1 MDSATA
7 LYRVKCRRMLE
18 RLSRVK
24 GAFYGGFYKPRQI
37 QFDAIEPIMQG
48 RNVVLSSC
56 TASGKTEAY
65 LAPLTERWLEPMRAG
80 KLCILIICPTRALAN
95 DLVKRISV
103 PLSRCSVNVLLRT
116 GDHPTPLRDKKVGVL
131 VTTLESLDSLL
142 CRWAVQLLDIK
153 AIVFEELHVAEGTAR
168 GDQLAVLAER
178 LDVLL
183 HCAKAK
189 QIAGTLG
196 NLGLSLQRLAVTATP
211 GNAEVINR
219 KYLAGRAVIVENKQG
234 VNFEVDYSRPY
245 DDETIDSTD
254 IKQARAIAFLRACIK
269 YCRQNDCQKML
280 VFVRSRAEAELL
292 ASAKGYLSDNP
303 FGNAV
308 FSHHSSLGTE
318 QREKVERNFASYQK
332 AICFATSTLEVGI
345 DIGDVDAVALTV
357 PPMDVN
363 AFLQRVGRSGR
374 RGQTPK
380 VLCLYE
386 TNFEKAQYEHLVK
399 AARAGELFSD
409 HPPFLSSVLIQQSAS
424 LVCQSASDMI
434 NKISL
439 RDRLPAY
446 LRSSYT
452 EDICEKILQGAVQS
466 DLLKVRR
473 QGGYSRSEKLK
484 EAFEKGEI
492 HHNISHTVAGRGKI
506 SVVDKIGNRIIGT
519 LSGSCTLL
527 AGDFFYFSGTSYR
540 VISGPKDGKIVV
552 CPDRNIDRSKLRRCD
567 FEASGL
573 PKVSEP
579 WAADF
584 ADFLE
589 IPTDS
594 SCYTLYGADLTVCSH
609 FMGTVG
615 GIFLKVFLE
624 HLGYNDAKT
633 NAYVIVCDNLEEVRA
648 LAMSSGALKM
658 IIRQNIGSLAQKL
671 DLGPWSS
678 CLPDELLE
686 KEVLKV
692 AEHIHLFEHMQ
703 QFGKLTPAEAAQSAW
718 LCEAA
723 EISAS

>member
-1 MDSATA
+1 MDSAA

-18 RLSRVK
+18 RLSRVR
-24 GAFYGGFYKPRQI
+24 GAFYGSFYKPRQI

-80 KLCILIICPTRALAN
+80 KLCLLIVCPTRALAN

-103 PLSRCSVNVLLRT
+103 PLSRCSISVLLRT
-116 GDHPTPLRDKKVGVL
+116 GDHPNPLKDKKVGVL

-142 CRWAVQLLDIK
+142 CRWAVQLLDVK
-153 AIVFEELHVAEGTAR
+153 AVVFEELHVAEGTAR
-168 GDQLAVLAER
+168 GDQLSVLAER

-183 HCAKAK
+183 HCAKAT

-211 GNAEVINR
+211 GNAEVINQ
-219 KYLAGRAVIVENKQG
+219 KYLAGQAVVVENKQG
-234 VNFEVDYSRPY
+234 VNFEVDYCRPY
-245 DDETIDSTD
+245 DEDTISSTD
-254 IKQARAIAFLRACIK
+254 AKQARAIAFLRSCIK

-280 VFVRSRAEAELL
+280 VFVKSRAEAELL
-292 ASAKGYLSDNP
+292 ASSKGYISDNP

-318 QREKVERNFASYQK
+318 QREKVEKNFAAYQK

-345 DIGDVDAVALTV
+345 DIGDVDAVALTA

-386 TNFEKAQYEHLVK
+386 TNFEKAQYEHLVG
-399 AARAGELFSD
+399 AAQVGTLFSD

-424 LVCQSASDMI
+424 LVCQSAADMI
-434 NKISL
+434 SKSSL
-439 RDRLPAY
+439 HNRLPAY
-446 LRSSYT
+446 LRQVYT
-452 EDICEKILQGAVQS
+452 EDVCEKILQGAMHN

-492 HHNISHTVAGRGKI
+492 HHNISRTVAGRGKI
-506 SVVDKIGNRIIGT
+506 SVIDKASNRIIGT
-519 LSGSCTLL
+519 LSGNSTLL
-527 AGDFFYFSGTSYR
+527 VGDFFYFSGTSYR
-540 VISGPKDGKIVV
+540 VISGPKDGKIMA
-552 CPDRNIDRSKLRRCD
+552 CPDRNVDHSKLRRCD

-573 PKVSEP
+573 PKVSEI
-579 WAADF
+579 WTADF
-584 ADFLE
+584 AKFLA
-589 IPTDS
+589 IPTDC
-594 SCYTLYGADLTVCSH
+594 SCYTLYGADLLVCSH

-615 GIFLKVFLE
+615 GVFLKVFLDC
-624 HLGYNDAKT
+624 LGYSDSKA
-633 NAYVIVCDNLEEVRA
+633 NAYVIMCSSLEEVKA
-648 LAMSSGALKM
+648 LAMSSGALQM
-658 IIRQNIGSLAQKL
+658 IIRQNIESLAQKL

-692 AEHIHLFEHMQ
+692 AEHIHLFEHMR
-703 QFGKLTPAEAAQSAW
+703 QFDNFIPAEATQSVW
-718 LCEAA
+718 LCGAA

>member
-1 MDSATA
+1 MDSATT
-7 LYRVKCRRMLE
+7 LYRAKCRHMLE

-24 GAFYGGFYKPRQI
+24 GAFYGAFYKPRQI

-48 RNVVLSSC
+48 RNIVLSSC

-80 KLCILIICPTRALAN
+80 KLCILIVCPTRALAN
-95 DLVKRISV
+95 DLVKRVSV
-103 PLSRCSVNVLLRT
+103 PLGRCSINVLLRT
-116 GDHPTPLRDKKVGVL
+116 GDHPNPLRGKKVGVL

-142 CRWAVQLLDIK
+142 CRWAAQLLDIK
-153 AIVFEELHVAEGTAR
+153 AVVFEELHVAEGTAR

-189 QIAGTLG
+189 QMTGTLG
-196 NLGLSLQRLAVTATP
+196 NLGLNLQRLAVTATP
-211 GNAEVINR
+211 GNAAIINQ
-219 KYLAGRAVIVENKQG
+219 KYLAARGVVVENKQG
-234 VNFEVDYSRPY
+234 VNFEVDYKRPY
-245 DDETIDSTD
+245 DDDTIDSTD
-254 IKQARAIAFLRACIK
+254 AKQARAIAYLRACIK
-269 YCRQNDCQKML
+269 YCRQNDYQKML

-292 ASAKGYLSDNP
+292 TSAKGYLSDNP

-318 QREKVERNFASYQK
+318 QREKVEKNFASYQK

-357 PPMDVN
+357 PPTDVN

-374 RGQTPK
+374 RGQAPQ

-386 TNFEKAQYEHLVK
+386 SNFEKAQYEHLVE

-409 HPPFLSSVLIQQSAS
+409 HPPFLSSVLVQQAVS

-434 NKISL
+434 NKTSL
-439 RDRLPAY
+439 HERLPAY
-446 LRSSYT
+446 LRPTYT
-452 EDICEKILQGAVQS
+452 EEVCEKILQGALES
-466 DLLKVRR
+466 DLLKRR
-473 QGGYSRSEKLK
+473 SLGGYSRSEKLK

-492 HHNISHTVAGRGKI
+492 HHNISHTVAGRGAV
-506 SVVDKIGNRIIGT
+506 SVVNKANNRIIGT
-519 LSGSCTLL
+519 LSGNCTLL
-527 AGDFFYFSGTSYR
+527 VGDFFYFSGVSYK
-540 VISGPKDGKIVV
+540 VISAPKEGKVIV
-552 CPDRNIDRSKLRRCD
+552 CPDRHIDPAKLRRCD

-573 PKVSEP
+573 PKVSEL
-579 WAADF
+579 WATDLAR
-584 ADFLE
+584 FLT

-594 SCYTLYGADLTVCSH
+594 SCYTLYGIDLFVCSH

-615 GIFLKVFLE
+615 GIFLKVFLDY
-624 HLGYNDAKT
+624 LGYSEAKA
-633 NAYVIVCDNLEEVRA
+633 NAYVIMGDNLEQIRA
-648 LAMSSGALKM
+648 LAMNPGTLKM
-658 IIRQNIGSLAQKL
+658 IIRQNMPFLAQKL
-671 DLGPWSS
+671 ELGPWSS
-678 CLPDELLE
+678 SLPDDLLE

-703 QFGKLTPAEAAQSAW
+703 KFSHLSPAEAAQSAW

-723 EISAS
+723 EVSTF